1 MQLYLNLFFEGS
13 PWELANLIISFFQMQ
28 GISYKDAWLEKIRY
42 TSGEVIETITS
53 WSEWFVA
60 WVDVEV
66 DSDEFREYLQEE
78 CKLAVNREIDFQLYP
93 GCDEEMFSRLIAYLL
108 EKLDGDFYLSSEW
121 DDIILY
127 RKERQLC
134 IEKESWKG
142 FPAFANL

>member
-1 MQLYLNLFFEGS
+1 MQLYLTLFFEGS

-42 TSGEVIETITS
+42 TSGEVIEAITS

-127 RKERQLC
+127 KKERQLC
-134 IEKESWKG
+134 IEKESWKE